1 MADFDFSLPPAA
13 PVPERGPSRGW
24 RLLLLVQGVCVVFL
38 ACWLPWRLSRG
49 AGAAGS
55 GAVAGGGVALGHD
68 EQSALAQRLE
78 RQGLA
83 EQAARAWEQYL
94 AQTPMD
100 AEKAAKLWYRVGTI
114 QQDARRYDEAL
125 ASYYRSESLAKVPVL
140 ETEITRRSQ
149 ECLEALGNYS
159 GLRRNL
165 EERTSVD
172 AAADQPGDEV
182 LVEIGT
188 WRLTRAE
195 VDRRLEQMLDQQLA
209 GAGAQWSAEQ
219 RREQKQAALKRML
232 TPSGRQQFLQQFVA
246 EELLYR
252 EARAQEL
259 TADAALREELRQ
271 AERSIM
277 ANALLRQRLAGLSVS
292 DADARD
298 YYEAHQAEEFT
309 TPAGLR
315 LAHIQ
320 LPDAERAEA
329 ALNSLKGGMDFAKLA
344 EELSDDEA
352 TAAKGGELPGWLSA
366 EGAAPWQQSLLAAA
380 MAAGEKQ
387 AVLPTAVKSDR
398 GWHVVRVLER
408 RAAAVRPYD
417 EATARE
423 AQQRVLSRRR
433 NDLQNELFKE
443 LAERYRVTWHQ
454 GEQAAAGGVAPP
466 ANSQT
471 APAAPAPV
479 PASAPAPTKQD

>member
-13 PVPERGPSRGW
+13 PVLARGPSRGW

-114 QQDARRYDEAL
+114 QQDARHYDEAL

-172 AAADQPGDEV
+172 AAAEQPGDDV

-209 GAGAQWSAEQ
+209 GVGAQWSAE
-219 RREQKQAALKRML
+219 
-232 TPSGRQQFLQQFVA
+232 
-246 EELLYR
+246 
-252 EARAQEL
+252 
-259 TADAALREELRQ
+259 
-271 AERSIM
+271 
-277 ANALLRQRLAGLSVS
+277 
-292 DADARD
+292 
-298 YYEAHQAEEFT
+298 
-309 TPAGLR
+309 
-315 LAHIQ
+315 
-320 LPDAERAEA
+320 
-329 ALNSLKGGMDFAKLA
+329 
-344 EELSDDEA
+344 
-352 TAAKGGELPGWLSA
+352 
-366 EGAAPWQQSLLAAA
+366 
-380 MAAGEKQ
+380 
-387 AVLPTAVKSDR
+387 
-398 GWHVVRVLER
+398 
-408 RAAAVRPYD
+408 
-417 EATARE
+417 
-423 AQQRVLSRRR
+423 
-433 NDLQNELFKE
+433 
-443 LAERYRVTWHQ
+443 
-454 GEQAAAGGVAPP
+454 
-466 ANSQT
+466 
-471 APAAPAPV
+471 
-479 PASAPAPTKQD
+479 